1 MRRFA
6 VVPLLSFLLA
16 PAFAAEAAKPVAPPA
31 KPAVS
36 LDDIRTFTS
45 VFNLVKQAY
54 VEPVDDKTL
63 MQQAIRGMLAGLD
76 PHSEY
81 LDQHAMEQLTEDT
94 SGSYEGLGLEVL
106 ATDGS
111 LRVVTPLDDT
121 PAERAG
127 VKPGDVIT
135 RINDTVITADN
146 VNESVNLL
154 RGKPGSE
161 VGLSLLHEGA
171 TAPVD
176 LKLKRET
183 IRVAS
188 DQWGPIASGGFPA
201 RLADD

>member
-1 MRRFA
+1 
-6 VVPLLSFLLA
+6 
-16 PAFAAEAAKPVAPPA
+16 
-31 KPAVS
+31 
-36 LDDIRTFTS
+36 
-45 VFNLVKQAY
+45 
-54 VEPVDDKTL
+54 

-111 LRVVTPLDDT
+111 MRGVTASDAA

-135 RINDTVITADN
+135 RINDTVITAEN
-146 VNESVNLL
+146 VNESVSLL

-161 VGLSLLHEGA
+161 V
-171 TAPVD
+171 
-176 LKLKRET
+176 
-183 IRVAS
+183 
-188 DQWGPIASGGFPA
+188 
-201 RLADD
+201 

>member
-1 MRRFA
+1 MAEAFTLNSLPFAYTHPTCPGFFVSQLARACRVMIMRRFA
-6 VVPLLSFLLA
+6 VVPLLSLLLA

-94 SGSYEGLGLEVL
+94 SGS
-106 ATDGS
+106 
-111 LRVVTPLDDT
+111 
-121 PAERAG
+121 
-127 VKPGDVIT
+127 
-135 RINDTVITADN
+135 
-146 VNESVNLL
+146 
-154 RGKPGSE
+154 
-161 VGLSLLHEGA
+161 
-171 TAPVD
+171 
-176 LKLKRET
+176 
-183 IRVAS
+183 
-188 DQWGPIASGGFPA
+188 
-201 RLADD
+201 